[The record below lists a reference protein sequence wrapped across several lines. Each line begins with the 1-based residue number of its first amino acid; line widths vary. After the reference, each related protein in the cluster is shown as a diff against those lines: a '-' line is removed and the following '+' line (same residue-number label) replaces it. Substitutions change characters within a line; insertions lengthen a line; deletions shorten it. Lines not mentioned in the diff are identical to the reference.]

1 MHQRVI
7 QLFLFSYV
15 DKHFI
20 HYFLLESKF
29 FAEMVLYCYILV
41 KTVSKMLHK
50 DWDWENQDR
59 SGTLWSETVLT
70 QKLKNEL
77 QLLYTGNRLYKKIK
91 KQYTEQ
97 NI

>member
-1 MHQRVI
+1 
-7 QLFLFSYV
+7 
-15 DKHFI
+15 
-20 HYFLLESKF
+20 
-29 FAEMVLYCYILV
+29 
-41 KTVSKMLHK
+41 MLHK